1 MQKDREHYK
10 REFEKSE
17 REFANELRKRTND
30 EQFLNDKITD
40 LEAKLDRKRKK
51 IAQIK
56 AVIINKSLTLFTN
69 AFKLLLSGKIR
80 SREGGGHAK
89 T

>member
-17 REFANELRKRTND
+17 REFANELRKKAND

-40 LEAKLDRKRKK
+40 LETKLDRKRKK
-51 IAQIK
+51 IQQL
-56 AVIINKSLTLFTN
+56 KSV
-69 AFKLLLSGKIR
+69 S
-80 SREGGGHAK
+80 
-89 T
+89 